1 MRFDEFLDIY
11 KDKPFIDSSTFPGYL
26 ENQEMLRIQVSQWR
40 KKQYLIKLKKG
51 LYVFSEKYRKIE
63 INMEFIA
70 NFLVNPSYISLEYA
84 LNFYS
89 LIPERVFTVTSI
101 TTKKTQSYSNSLG
114 FFSYSSIKKELFLG
128 YEFIK
133 IQNYTVVIALK
144 EKALI
149 DYFYFNKN
157 KFDESIESFNEMRF
171 QNLETLNLDKLKEFS
186 KKFPQK
192 IQKTVNLFIKYARL
206 EKKSYSSL

>member
-26 ENQEMLRIQVSQWR
+26 KNQEVLRTQVSNWQ

-51 LYVFSEKYRKIE
+51 LYVFGKKYRKTD
-63 INMEFIA
+63 INNEFIA

-84 LNFYS
+84 LNFYN

-101 TTKKTQSYSNSLG
+101 TTKKTQNYNNNFG
-114 FFSYSSIKKELFLG
+114 FFSYRSIKKELFSG

-133 IQNYTVVIALK
+133 IQNYNILIALK

-157 KFDESIESFNEMRF
+157 KFDKSFESFNEMRF
-171 QNLETLNLDKLKEFS
+171 QNLVTLNMGKLKEFS
-186 KKFPQK
+186 KKFPKNVQK
-192 IQKTVNLFIKYARL
+192 IVNLFIKYAKL
-206 EKKSYSSL
+206 EKKSYLS

>member
-1 MRFDEFLDIY
+1 MKFDEFLDIY
-11 KDKPFIDSSTFPGYL
+11 KDRPFIDSSTFSGYS
-26 ENQEMLRIQVSQWR
+26 ENQEVLRIQVNKWQ

-51 LYVFSEKYRKIE
+51 LYVFSEKYRKTE
-63 INMEFIA
+63 INKEFIA

-101 TTKKTQSYSNSLG
+101 TTKKTQSYNNSFG
-114 FFSYSSIKKELFLG
+114 FFSYRSTKKELFSG

-133 IQNYTVVIALK
+133 IQNYNILIALK

-157 KFDESIESFNEMRF
+157 KFDKSFVSFNEMRF
-171 QNLETLNLDKLKEFS
+171 QNLETLNIGKLKEFS

-192 IQKTVNLFIKYARL
+192 IQKTVNLFIKYAKL
-206 EKKSYSSL
+206 EKKSYSS

>member
-51 LYVFSEKYRKIE
+51 LYVFNEKYRKTE

-171 QNLETLNLDKLKEFS
+171 QNLETLNMDKLKEFS
-186 KKFPQK
+186 KKFPKK

-206 EKKSYSSL
+206 EKKSYLS

>member
-171 QNLETLNLDKLKEFS
+171 QNLETLNMSKLKEFS

-206 EKKSYSSL
+206 EKKSYLS